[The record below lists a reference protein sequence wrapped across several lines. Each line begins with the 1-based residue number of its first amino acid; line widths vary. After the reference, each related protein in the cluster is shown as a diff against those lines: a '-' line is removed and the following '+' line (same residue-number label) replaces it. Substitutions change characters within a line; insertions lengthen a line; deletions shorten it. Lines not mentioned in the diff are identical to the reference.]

1 MENIATNQTF
11 HSGKRLQKLREF
23 EGLDILELAEEFNIS
38 FTQLEQWE
46 THGIPVDF
54 IEKCCD
60 YFEVPNSLFSE
71 PVNSDYELEKLIES
85 HLFSQTTENLS
96 THKITQTENLDLPN
110 ESFELSWLS
119 GKSQLPCVKY
129 ERLKLINIGIYE
141 DLEIE
146 FNHDLT
152 VLIGLN
158 GAGKTTILKALV
170 LATLGSEQANVEVD
184 TVTDLL
190 RITGKGHNQAVWQTK
205 GSIELS
211 ASVDGEVYENRI
223 ELSYNSNTEK
233 VDIKGERFDALFDEK
248 GHLLNLSLGIGE
260 QRIVSLKKPH
270 NLGVESLQP
279 KVKDLLPL
287 ISNEVQACIA
297 HFASWLGNLALLAK
311 EGSDESQQAIETS
324 FKIFSSLTQ
333 ESIQFAD
340 LTSVDPLELWVELQ
354 KSNQTIP
361 LRLYSQG
368 YQAVM
373 GWVGYIVQRV
383 FEAYSGLSD
392 PLLQPTIIIIDEI
405 DQLLHVKWQQNI
417 LNVLT
422 EFFPRTQ
429 WIITTHSPMVIS
441 GLDQGEVVQLHQ
453 NEEGK
458 YIAEKNTVDLW
469 LWQYGD
475 VVRYLFEISPKKL
488 ATEQQEQKLKEK
500 ISALKQLST
509 LTFEQQQDLPRLEMQ
524 LERVQKSRAFVD
536 ELYAQQQNL
545 QAKEQELAA
554 LITSLRQQASH

>member
-1 MENIATNQTF
+1 MDNTVTNQAF
-11 HSGKRLQKLREF
+11 HSGKRLQKLREL
-23 EGLDILELAEEFNIS
+23 EGVDILELAEEFDIS
-38 FTQLEQWE
+38 FSLLEQWE
-46 THGIPVDF
+46 AYGIP
-54 IEKCCD
+54 IESIQMCCD
-60 YFEVPNSLFSE
+60 YFRVPNSLFNEPANSE
-71 PVNSDYELEKLIES
+71 FELDKLVKSYRFPELTANS
-85 HLFSQTTENLS
+85 TV
-96 THKITQTENLDLPN
+96 HKITQPASLDLSN
-110 ESFELSWLS
+110 EDFEIDWLS
-119 GKSQLPCVKY
+119 NKNQLPCVKF

-141 DLEIE
+141 DLEII

-158 GAGKTTILKALV
+158 GAGKTTILKAIA
-170 LATLGSEQANVEVD
+170 LATLGSECADDETD
-184 TVTDLL
+184 TVADLL
-190 RITGKGHNQAVWQTK
+190 RIAGKGHNQAVWQTK

-211 ASVDGEVYENRI
+211 ASFDGEVYENRI

-248 GHLLNLSLGIGE
+248 GHLLNLTLGIGE

-270 NLGVESLQP
+270 NIGVESLQP

-324 FKIFSSLTQ
+324 FKIFSSLMQ

-354 KSNQTIP
+354 NSNQTIP

-383 FEAYSGLSD
+383 FEAYSGLSN
-392 PLLQPTIIIIDEI
+392 PLLQPAIIIIDEI

-417 LNVLT
+417 LSVLT
-422 EFFPRTQ
+422 EFFPKTQ
-429 WIITTHSPMVIS
+429 WIITTHSPMVIT
-441 GLDQGEVVQLHQ
+441 GLDQGKVVQLHQ

-475 VVRYLFEISPKKL
+475 VVRYLFEVSPKKL

-536 ELYAQQQNL
+536 ELYAQQQKL
-545 QAKEQELAA
+545 QAKEQELAL
-554 LITSLRQQASH
+554 LITSLSQQASH